1 MNKNKNKLSDEDLIL
16 QFQNGDSIAFN
27 LICERYSNRLVNFIF
42 RFVYDMEEA
51 EDLAQDTLVKVYKN
65 KNSYKSIAKF
75 STWIYTIAGNL
86 AKTRLRQKKSRKT
99 TPMSQIGKDD
109 FNVIETISGNL
120 EQGVKVDEEY
130 ENMLEKALTK
140 LPIDFRMVIILR
152 QIQGLPYEDISKIV
166 DMPIGTVKSR
176 INRARKKLKELLYDK

>member
-51 EDLAQDTLVKVYKN
+51 EDLAQDTLIKVYKN

-75 STWIYTIAGNL
+75 STWIYTIAGNF
-86 AKTRLRQKKSRKT
+86 AKTELRKKKRRKT
-99 TPMSQIGKDD
+99 YSNSELV
-109 FNVIETISGNL
+109 FSETELIVPDSSN
-120 EQGVKVDEEY
+120 ESDKE
-130 ENMLEKALTK
+130 
-140 LPIDFRMVIILR
+140 ILN
-152 QIQGLPYEDISKIV
+152 QSL
-166 DMPIGTVKSR
+166 KSD
-176 INRARKKLKELLYDK
+176 LKECLSDLPLE